1 MKIGCISVKKRCFQE
16 CFETMSDFQK
26 PQKYGDNATARKN
39 KMVQIS
45 HFSQLLHSSGF
56 TRSKDNSLT

>member
-1 MKIGCISVKKRCFQE
+1 MKIGCILVKIRCFQE

-26 PQKYGDNATARKN
+26 PQKYGDNATARKI

-45 HFSQLLHSSGF
+45 HFLNFFIVQDFQGVK
-56 TRSKDNSLT
+56 TIV